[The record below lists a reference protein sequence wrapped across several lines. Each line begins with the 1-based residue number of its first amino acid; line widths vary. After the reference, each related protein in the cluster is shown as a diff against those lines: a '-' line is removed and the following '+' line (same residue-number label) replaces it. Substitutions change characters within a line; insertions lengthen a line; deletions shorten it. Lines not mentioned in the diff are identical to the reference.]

1 MNAITTDDN
10 RQYIALSVSERAD
23 DCYALLAAELFPDGT
38 FEIYPI
44 LQTRYV
50 RQDQVSPCRNELCNR
65 FLIELRAYRDRS
77 DEQRMQKIREVVT
90 KTSPLPE
97 SEEYRING
105 RII

>member
-1 MNAITTDDN
+1 MKVITTDDN
-10 RQYIALSVSERAD
+10 RQYIALSVSERPD
-23 DCYALLAAELFPDGT
+23 NCYALLAAELFPDGT

-90 KTSPLPE
+90 NTSPLPE